1 MNRLLKSPKLRL
13 VITLVLTIVIG
24 VLSSILATQL
34 MPNGVFDIRLLFSTS
49 GFWILLVVGII
60 WIWVQVQFM
69 NYDVSILAFA
79 DDEHCLAYIRKAK
92 LEGLAQKIK
101 NDPNSAEMVD
111 AKGFLENLGVDL
123 K

>member
-111 AKGFLENLGVDL
+111 AKGFLENLGWI
-123 K
+123 